1 MMHSDDIREMK
12 IIFNAEITEY
22 QFKLVSFRLCKIIK
36 NHVNDEINV
45 ILIIVIIIILIIANY
60 YYFFNL

>member
-22 QFKLVSFRLCKIIK
+22 QFKLVSVTLR
-36 NHVNDEINV
+36 
-45 ILIIVIIIILIIANY
+45 NY
-60 YYFFNL
+60 